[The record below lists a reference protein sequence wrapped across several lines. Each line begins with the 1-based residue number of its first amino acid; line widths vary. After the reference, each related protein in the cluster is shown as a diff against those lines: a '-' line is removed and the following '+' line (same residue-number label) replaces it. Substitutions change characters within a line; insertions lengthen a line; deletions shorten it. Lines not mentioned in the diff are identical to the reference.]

1 MTGKP
6 TSRIIDWNKEALEAF
21 RQVYR
26 VAADEKFR
34 NNERPGVKPTFK
46 EIIEQYNVTT
56 NDGWETFKFDL
67 PTNGGRKIYKGL
79 EFDRKYASYLI
90 QLLIK
95 KLNLPMGGT
104 WYAASFAQAWERR
117 VM

>member
-1 MTGKP
+1 MAGKP
-6 TSRIIDWNKEALEAF
+6 NSQIINWSKEALEIF

-34 NNERPGVKPTFK
+34 GNRRPGVKPSSK
-46 EIIEQYNVTT
+46 EIIEKYNVTT

-67 PTNGGRKIYKGL
+67 PTNRGKKVYKEL
-79 EFDRKYASYLI
+79 EFDRQYASYLV

-104 WYAASFAQAWERR
+104 WYAASFAQAWERKP
-117 VM
+117 M

>member
-1 MTGKP
+1 MAGKP
-6 TSRIIDWNKEALEAF
+6 TSRIVNWNKEALGVF

-34 NNERPGVKPTFK
+34 NNERHGVKPTSK
-46 EIIEQYNVTT
+46 EIIEEYNVTS
-56 NDGWETFKFDL
+56 NDGWETFKFDMT
-67 PTNGGRKIYKGL
+67 TNGGRKVYKEL
-79 EFDRKYASYLI
+79 EFDRKYASYTI

-117 VM
+117 PM

>member
-6 TSRIIDWNKEALEAF
+6 TSRIVDWNKESLEIF

-34 NNERPGVKPTFK
+34 VNERPGVKPTSV
-46 EIIEQYNVTT
+46 EIIKEHNVTT

-67 PTNGGRKIYKGL
+67 LTNGGRKMYEGL
-79 EFDRKYASYLI
+79 EFDRKFASYLI
-90 QLLIK
+90 QMLIK
-95 KLNLPMGGT
+95 KLNLPMGGS
-104 WYAASFAQAWERR
+104 WYAASFAQAWERKP
-117 VM
+117 M